1 MELVYVRT
9 AVMFATHQS
18 ELDIMLDLTFLLQM
32 DEQDE
37 RIHKIH

>member
-1 MELVYVRT
+1 MDFVYVRIV
-9 AVMFATHQS
+9 VMFATHQS
-18 ELDIMLDLTFLLQM
+18 ESDTMLDLTFLLQM